1 MELEEYLKML
11 EKISE
16 EKTQHEK
23 ILIIDDEKRIRDGCH
38 TILKQEG
45 YTVACAKN
53 GEQGLNM
60 IANEHFDIVLV
71 DLMMPKLSG
80 FDVLT
85 QVKAR
90 HPDTVVIV
98 ITGYATIE
106 HSIEAMK
113 KGAFD
118 FIPKPFSPDQLRVVV
133 SKAIEYN
140 RALQDIANEKSR
152 MRIMIN
158 RLSGGVLTTDN
169 QKRVV
174 LANPAFLDMVGCRE
188 KSVIGRLIENIVD
201 NPKLIAL
208 INKAL
213 SMPLTDFVELNDEL
227 TSKQENSTD
236 EIILGAHC
244 IPFRDRAGINL
255 GTITILHDITALKR
269 KDQIKSDFVSLV
281 AHEIRGP
288 MTSVLMQLK
297 VLMDGLA
304 GDLTDKQN
312 HILDRVSQKTSSLI
326 HLTTELLDL
335 SKIESGLISQEK
347 EQISMAE
354 IIQEQIQFH
363 QAKAKAKNLSLTAEA
378 MSAVPPVLANQNNME
393 EVLSNLITNAV
404 NYTPVGG
411 SISISLETDDDFL
424 CVGISDNGYGIP
436 PEELDR
442 IFDRFYRV
450 KNEQTRY
457 IIGTGLG
464 LSIVKSI
471 VEAHHG
477 RIRVESAMDKG
488 STFYIYIPLQ
498 PF

>member
-1 MELEEYLKML
+1 MP

-16 EKTQHEK
+16 EKKYHEK
-23 ILIIDDEKRIRDGCH
+23 ILIVDDEKRIREGCS

-45 YTVACAKN
+45 YAVACAKD

-60 IANEHFDIVLV
+60 IANEHFDIILV
-71 DLMMPKLSG
+71 DLMMPVLSG

-85 QVKAR
+85 QVKTH

-140 RALQDIANEKSR
+140 RALQDIATEKSR
-152 MRIMIN
+152 MRIMVN
-158 RLSGGVLTTDN
+158 HLSGGVLTTDN

-174 LANPAFLDMVGCRE
+174 LANPAFLNMIDCR
-188 KSVIGRLIENIVD
+188 KKNVIGQSIETIVN

-227 TSKQENSTD
+227 TSKPENSTD

-304 GDLTDKQN
+304 GDLTDKQS
-312 HILDRVSQKTSSLI
+312 HILDRVSQKTGSLI
-326 HLTTELLDL
+326 NLTSELLDL
-335 SKIESGLISQEK
+335 AKIESGLITQDK

-354 IIQEQIQFH
+354 IIQEQVQFH
-363 QAKAKAKNLSLTAEA
+363 QAKAKNLSLTAKTLP
-378 MSAVPPVLANQNNME
+378 AVPHVLANPHNME

-404 NYTPVGG
+404 NYTPSGG

-424 CVGISDNGYGIP
+424 CMGISDNGYGIP
-436 PEELDR
+436 PGELDR

-477 RIRVESAMDKG
+477 RIRVESAPGKG
-488 STFYIYIPLQ
+488 STFYVYIPLLIR
-498 PF
+498 